1 MRVGLSVGS
10 TVLAALR
17 ARRCREHVY
26 YLCIALVE
34 SGTFRSVSSFGDPPS
49 MRLAVLLPCKCVAC
63 SSLALASTLV
73 CNLCMRGTRVD
84 AVALHGAPGY
94 LIVAPAQWPGYTS
107 PNAHSS
113 STALMHHTGPTA
125 DL

>member
-1 MRVGLSVGS
+1 MRVGLSVGYS

-34 SGTFRSVSSFGDPPS
+34 SGTFGPFCSP
-49 MRLAVLLPCKCVAC
+49 LQVLLSPR
-63 SSLALASTLV
+63 LDHTV

-84 AVALHGAPGY
+84 TVALHGAPGY
-94 LIVAPAQWPGYTS
+94 LIVAPAQWPGFTS
-107 PNAHSS
+107 SNAHSS
-113 STALMHHTGPTA
+113 STALMHHAGPTV